1 MGFNFYKSV
10 SKCRLNQEE
19 YVSQIFLSFK
29 FFKTRLIFALLFS
42 QIMIMN
48 LKQRKIKIK
57 LVLTFSN

>member
-1 MGFNFYKSV
+1 MGLNFYKSV

-29 FFKTRLIFALLFS
+29 FFKTRLIFALFS
-42 QIMIMN
+42 QIMTMN

-57 LVLTFSN
+57 LVLKFSN